1 MLKKISVCLALTA
14 SVSVPVFSQQTA
26 IYTNDFAEYNRARVL
41 FENNQYQA
49 AQTLFQK
56 VEEDVSG
63 QELKADCTY
72 YIAICAVRLNQSN
85 ADSLMEDFVSEHP
98 TSTKRNSAYI
108 NVAHYYFNNGDYNR
122 ARIWYE
128 KVDTSSL
135 SRAEQQEF
143 DFNNGYA
150 YFKAGRKDEAKTYFN
165 RVRDSKEYGS
175 QAKYYLGFIAYEG
188 DDYQEANDMFEELKG
203 DGRLDKSLSYF
214 QSDMNF
220 KLGKFEKA
228 ITLGKA
234 QLDRSNRME
243 RSQLNKIIGES
254 YFNLEQYDQAIP
266 YLKEYQGDRG
276 KWNNTDYYQLGYA
289 YYQQGEF
296 QNAINEFNK
305 IINGQNHVAQ
315 NAYYHLA
322 ESYVE
327 LDQKQQA
334 LNAFKNASE
343 MDFDKKIQEDAALN
357 YAKLSYEIGNNY
369 KSIPEVLNDF
379 LEKYPNNS
387 ATTEIEKLLIDSYI
401 TSKNYKK
408 ALSILEGSNKYNDKL
423 VYQKVAYYR
432 GTELYNEGNYSAALV
447 HFNKSLKER
456 NDAMFTAKA
465 TYWKAESD
473 YNLENYQSALIGY
486 KEFMGMAA
494 AKQTDEFKSIDYNIA
509 YAYFKKKEYANAVS
523 HFKAYAE
530 KGDIPLTQKND
541 AYLRLGDSYFVTS
554 DYWPAMEAYNKSIGL
569 KGIDS
574 DYAYFQKAISY
585 GFVNRNEDKIKDLES
600 FISKYPSSIYKD
612 DALYELGNTYVAEEN
627 SAAALKTYARLQNEE
642 ASSSFVSRSLL
653 KQGLIYYNG
662 NEGDKALTKFKKV
675 VSDFPNT
682 DESVQAVKTARVI
695 YVDLGRT
702 DEYAAWVKNLDFVEV
717 ADSDIDNATYEAAE
731 QQFIENNTGP
741 AIKGFE
747 KYLQQFPKGLH
758 ANSAHFY
765 LAQLQYKTDKKAE
778 AAPHYE
784 YVTQQSRSEFTEQ
797 ALARLSQIYLEQK
810 NDQKA
815 IPVLKRLETEA
826 DFPQNIIFAQSNLM
840 KSYYQQED
848 YAQTIVYAERVLQN
862 GKIENNVKSDAQ
874 VFIARSA
881 IKTGDENRAKT
892 AYQEVQKIAKG
903 ELAAEAQY
911 YEAYFLNKEGK
922 FKASNKSI
930 QIIAKEY
937 SGYKK
942 YSYQGLLL
950 MSKNFYDAEPPYKDP
965 YQATVVLENIINSVK
980 GYPEVV
986 KEAEAEL
993 IRIKTEEAKTNSS
1006 VETQQN

>member
-1 MLKKISVCLALTA
+1 MLKKISLCLALTA
-14 SVSVPVFSQQTA
+14 SVSVSVFSQQTA
-26 IYTNDFAEYNRARVL
+26 IYTNDFADYNRAMVL

-56 VEEDVSG
+56 VEEEVSG
-63 QELKADCTY
+63 QELKADCAY
-72 YIAICAVRLNQSN
+72 YIAICAVRLNQTN

-108 NVAHYYFNNGDYNR
+108 NVANYYFNNGDYNR
-122 ARIWYE
+122 ARLWYE

-188 DDYQEANDMFEELKG
+188 DDYQEANDMFEEVKG

-289 YYQQGEF
+289 YYQQGEY

-815 IPVLKRLETEA
+815 IPVLKRL
-826 DFPQNIIFAQSNLM
+826 
-840 KSYYQQED
+840 
-848 YAQTIVYAERVLQN
+848 
-862 GKIENNVKSDAQ
+862 
-874 VFIARSA
+874 
-881 IKTGDENRAKT
+881 
-892 AYQEVQKIAKG
+892 
-903 ELAAEAQY
+903 
-911 YEAYFLNKEGK
+911 
-922 FKASNKSI
+922 
-930 QIIAKEY
+930 
-937 SGYKK
+937 
-942 YSYQGLLL
+942 
-950 MSKNFYDAEPPYKDP
+950 
-965 YQATVVLENIINSVK
+965 
-980 GYPEVV
+980 
-986 KEAEAEL
+986 
-993 IRIKTEEAKTNSS
+993 
-1006 VETQQN
+1006 